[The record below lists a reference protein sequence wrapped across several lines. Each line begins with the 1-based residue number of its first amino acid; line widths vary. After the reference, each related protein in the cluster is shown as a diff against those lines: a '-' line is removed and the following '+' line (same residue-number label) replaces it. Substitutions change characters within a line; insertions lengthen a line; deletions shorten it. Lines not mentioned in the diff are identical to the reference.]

1 MGYECVCV
9 LVSLLILH
17 NLHALPLFLLLPPLL
32 LLLLTVDEEPPQ
44 LDQQQ
49 QQKQPQK
56 VGKKKRPFTMQ
67 SNCLRCRKEKGSQR
81 GESSSLAAR
90 FEATQVGCLAVFAQ
104 VEWQKVNGLL
114 SCGFLGASP
123 PSSPLAEASLCAI
136 KTRHIRFAYSRREGM
151 GEEREGR
158 TLVLRLQLMKLL
170 QVHLCRTQV
179 GDPHTQQANI
189 FTTFLRK
196 FLQSLQGKVLELTA
210 ECMHKYLYVIIPI
223 IVWLYYWNSLFDKAT
238 AGRLN

>member
-1 MGYECVCV
+1 
-9 LVSLLILH
+9 
-17 NLHALPLFLLLPPLL
+17 
-32 LLLLTVDEEPPQ
+32 
-44 LDQQQ
+44 
-49 QQKQPQK
+49 
-56 VGKKKRPFTMQ
+56 MQ
-67 SNCLRCRKEKGSQR
+67 SNCLRCRKEKGRQR
-81 GESSSLAAR
+81 GESSSLAAW
-90 FEATQVGCLAVFAQ
+90 FEATQVGCLAVSAQ

-179 GDPHTQQANI
+179 GDPTRSKQIFSQHFYESFCSRYKEKFSNLQQNVCI
-189 FTTFLRK
+189 
-196 FLQSLQGKVLELTA
+196 SIY
-210 ECMHKYLYVIIPI
+210 M
-223 IVWLYYWNSLFDKAT
+223 
-238 AGRLN
+238 